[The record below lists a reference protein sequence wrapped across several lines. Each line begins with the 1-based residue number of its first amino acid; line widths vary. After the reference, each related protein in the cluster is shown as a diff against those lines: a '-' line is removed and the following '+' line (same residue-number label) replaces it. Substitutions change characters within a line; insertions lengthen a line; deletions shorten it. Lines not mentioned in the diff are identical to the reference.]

1 MIKGAREQGVPE
13 DYICNILEKIE
24 DNGYN
29 GEVEINLDLLIK
41 KT

>member
-13 DYICNILEKIE
+13 DYILNQLEKVE

-29 GEVEINLDLLIK
+29 GEVEVSLDLLHK
-41 KT
+41 KI